1 MRRDRR
7 PAGVTDAAGDAMSSQ
22 PTDRLSQAKTLIAAG
37 QRGKAEAVLRQILK
51 TAPGKPLPL
60 QMLAELRR
68 KAGDSTEAIELFAR
82 LWSAGTGPSK
92 AGLSLARLLIA
103 AKQLNEAETVLQQV
117 LDRLPDQIEARLLL
131 VDLRRKQR
139 DPQQAEALLQQ
150 GWSLCPGEPR
160 IGLPLIEMLVARKAL
175 PEAEAVLRP
184 LLEADPDALELRL
197 QLAEFRRRQGD
208 AEEAEALLRQ
218 GWSRH
223 PASVAPV
230 LDLSKLLA
238 RVGRT
243 EEAETVLVQALEAAP
258 THPELLV
265 ALGKR
270 QAASHRDAEAI
281 KTFERAIETPES
293 PTEAWLGLAHASGRL
308 VSTRLAL
315 EKLAQALAA
324 KQDDPDVHYALASH
338 LQQIGCLPEAEM
350 VASSAAS
357 RFPGDLDLQTLGFR
371 LDVITGRYDD
381 ALAHVARLPDKT
393 RKDHRLRNR
402 LKAVLFKAQWRV
414 EEARNLYRASNA
426 PELDAPEYRL
436 LADINL
442 MALDVVEARRCLR
455 EANRRTPQRRMLNV
469 SQGLVGEILNDFWTD
484 PQALAAGQAAREQD
498 KLENWV
504 ATVDAHRHHT
514 GCAIGFMIHLRQ
526 TGAFDQKPAEADEG
540 AAAIPRHIHQ
550 FWDTPEIPD
559 DVMTLMGSWRA
570 HNPGWSYTLHSL
582 DSAREWLRQVSD
594 SRLLRAFR
602 HMPTIAGK
610 VDLLRLAVL
619 FAEGG
624 VYADADDRCLA
635 SLDAVI
641 SGRGLVLR
649 QEHYGSIGNNFIA
662 VRPHHPVI
670 GQALED
676 AVSAVLRGDRE
687 SIWLSTGPGLMT
699 RTVATHLVDDPRRLE
714 TLGRD
719 LLVLDQPEITRFC
732 VSGCRVSYKHSD
744 RNWQAREFHN
754 LPNIVRSTTPPQP
767 AADLPVSSPPA
778 SATSL
783 PPAPGALH

>member
-1 MRRDRR
+1 
-7 PAGVTDAAGDAMSSQ
+7 MSSQ
-22 PTDRLSQAKTLIAAG
+22 PTDRLSQAKALIAAG
-37 QRGKAEAVLRQILK
+37 QRGKAEALLRQILK
-51 TAPGKPLPL
+51 TAPGKPIPL

-68 KAGDSTEAIELFAR
+68 KAGDSTEATALFVR
-82 LWSAGTGPSK
+82 LWAAGTGPSK

-103 AKQLNEAETVLQQV
+103 DKQLNEAEAVLRQV

-160 IGLPLIEMLVARKAL
+160 IGLPLIEMLVARKAV

-208 AEEAEALLRQ
+208 AEEAEDLLRQ

-230 LDLSKLLA
+230 LELSKLLA
-238 RVGRT
+238 RLGRT

-258 THPELLV
+258 AHPELLV
-265 ALGKR
+265 ALGRR
-270 QAASHRDAEAI
+270 QSASHRDAEAI

-338 LQQIGCLPEAEM
+338 LQQIGCLAEAEM
-350 VASSAAS
+350 VVSSAVS

-371 LDVITGRYDD
+371 LDIITGRYDA
-381 ALAHVARLPDKT
+381 ALAHIARLPDKT

-402 LKAVLFKAQWRV
+402 LKAVLYKAQWRV
-414 EEARNLYRASNA
+414 EKARDLYRNSNRSD
-426 PELDAPEYRL
+426 LDAPEYRL
-436 LADINL
+436 LADIHL

-514 GCAIGFMIHLRQ
+514 GCAIGLMIHLRQ
-526 TGAFDQKPAEADEG
+526 TGAFDEKPSEADDRV
-540 AAAIPRHIHQ
+540 AIPRHIHQ

-635 SLDAVI
+635 SLDAAI

-714 TLGRD
+714 TLGSD

-732 VSGCRVSYKHSD
+732 VSGCRVSYKHTD
-744 RNWQAREFHN
+744 RNWQAREFDN
-754 LPNIVRSTTPPQP
+754 LPHIVHSAAPPP
-767 AADLPVSSPPA
+767 PPA
-778 SATSL
+778 ERPGTRPADEPGNAAATL
-783 PPAPGALH
+783 PPAPRALP